1 MSWLCTLHNQLRDR
15 IGSAGLLAG
24 LAAIV
29 LAAVY
34 TSQYGFGLEPC
45 ELCLAQRWPWWI
57 ALGLGILGSL
67 FRHQPVLA
75 GRLPFVLTLV
85 FLAGAGIAGFHVGV
99 EQGWWEGPTACSQL
113 GSDAA
118 MSLDQLRDMVM
129 SRVRTV
135 PCDQPAA
142 VFLGLSMAGWNVL
155 ISIAAA
161 AYALWAGLKEVRG

>member
-1 MSWLCTLHNQLRDR
+1 MTWLRTFHIRLCDR
-15 IGSAGLLAG
+15 IGAAGLMAV

-57 ALGLGILGSL
+57 ALGLGVLGSL

-75 GRLPFVLTLV
+75 GRLPFVLAV
-85 FLAGAGIAGFHVGV
+85 IFLAGAGIAGFHVGV

-129 SRVRTV
+129 SRIRTV

-155 ISIAAA
+155 ISLAAA
-161 AYALWAGLKEVRG
+161 LYAFCIGLKEVRG

>member
-1 MSWLCTLHNQLRDR
+1 MSSLCALHTRLHEK
-15 IGSAGLLAG
+15 IGTAGLLAC

-29 LAAVY
+29 LATVY
-34 TSQYGFGLEPC
+34 ISQYGFGLEPC

-57 ALGLGILGSL
+57 ALGLGLLGAL
-67 FRHQPVLA
+67 FRSQPVVA
-75 GRLPFVLTLV
+75 KRLPFILALV

-113 GSDAA
+113 GSDAT
-118 MSLDQLRDMVM
+118 MNLDQLRDMVM

-142 VFLGLSMAGWNVL
+142 IILGLSMAAWNVL
-155 ISIAAA
+155 ISLAAA
-161 AYALWAGLKEVRG
+161 IYALWAGLKEIRG